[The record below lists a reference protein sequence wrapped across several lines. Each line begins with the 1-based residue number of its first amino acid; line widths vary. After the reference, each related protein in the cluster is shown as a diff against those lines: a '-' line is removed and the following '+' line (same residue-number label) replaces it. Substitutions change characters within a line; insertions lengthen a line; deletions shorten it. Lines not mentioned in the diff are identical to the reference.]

1 MGDFNRG
8 GGFGGGNR
16 GGDFKRRDGGRPS
29 FGGKPS
35 FNKFGGGGR
44 DDRPKTMFK
53 TTCDECKK
61 SCEVPFRPNGDKPV
75 YCSECFGGKREDGGG
90 DRFEKRYDNNK
101 SFSAPRTRVD
111 RKDDQ
116 PSGGNN
122 DLKIQIAALNTKL
135 DKLIDMMK
143 SNVKPKAEGKE
154 RTIPAMLKDIENQS
168 KDSKPKAKAT
178 KKVVKKVA
186 KKKK

>member
-1 MGDFNRG
+1 MGDFKRS

-53 TTCDECKK
+53 TICDECKK

-75 YCSECFGGKREDGGG
+75 YCSDCFGGKREDNGGG
-90 DRFEKRYDNNK
+90 FEKRYENK
-101 SFSAPRTRVD
+101 SFSAPRFPRTEVST
-111 RKDDQ
+111 KPAPQ
-116 PSGGNN
+116 NN
-122 DLKIQIAALNTKL
+122 DLKIQIEALNVKL

-143 SNVKPKAEGKE
+143 SGVKAKPEVKE